1 MLVGPPA
8 SAGASGTDSVAAS
21 SEPSES
27 SESESESSEPSES
40 ESESAELEPE
50 SSEAELLES
59 ELLSEESSANAVPAP
74 TTVRVTAATPAASA
88 AVKRRLF
95 IGHLSSITDR

>member
-27 SESESESSEPSES
+27 
-40 ESESAELEPE
+40 AELEPE

-59 ELLSEESSANAVPAP
+59 ELPSEESSANAVPAP